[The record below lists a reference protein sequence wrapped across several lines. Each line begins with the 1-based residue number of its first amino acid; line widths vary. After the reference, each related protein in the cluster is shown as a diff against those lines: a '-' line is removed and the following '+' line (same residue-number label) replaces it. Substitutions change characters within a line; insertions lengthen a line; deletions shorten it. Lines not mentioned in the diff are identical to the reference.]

1 MNIYELAKKSEKLS
15 KRGGFMSPVW
25 HMIMSAIENATD
37 TVGKDNGEEFQKCA
51 IMTLE
56 SNLCFP
62 NDLNNR
68 ELNWLKNNGVN
79 W

>member
-1 MNIYELAKKSEKLS
+1 MNMYELAKKSEKLAP
-15 KRGGFMSPVW
+15 RDGFMSPVW

-37 TVGKDNGEEFQKCA
+37 TVGATEGKEFQECA
-51 IMTLE
+51 RLTLE

-62 NDLNNR
+62 NDLNKR
-68 ELNWLKNNGVN
+68 ELAWLKKNGVN